1 MANGKKTKVYLCEHY
16 EYEYDDLGKYCWCHN
31 HEIPKR
37 ECDVDYIYC
46 QQFCPGY
53 KKGQL
58 QGEWEITNHDKE
70 MAQEYQAKVLEEMR
84 VREIEE
90 RALLKHLKEK
100 YES

>member
-58 QGEWEITNHDKE
+58 HGEWEISNHDKE
-70 MAQEYQAKVLEEMR
+70 MAQEYQGGASQAYEADSGELLEAFR
-84 VREIEE
+84 NTN
-90 RALLKHLKEK
+90 K
-100 YES
+100 

>member
-1 MANGKKTKVYLCEHY
+1 MYECAFF

-53 KKGQL
+53 KKGKL
-58 QGEWEITNHDKE
+58 HGEWEITNHDKE
-70 MAQEYQAKVLEEMR
+70 MAQEDQAKVLEEMR

>member
-16 EYEYDDLGKYCWCHN
+16 EYEYDDLGKYWCHN

-46 QQFCPGY
+46 QQFCPEY

-58 QGEWEITNHDKE
+58 QGEWEISNHDKE
-70 MAQEYQAKVLEEMR
+70 LAQEYQARMLEEAR
-84 VREIEE
+84 KREIEE

>member
-1 MANGKKTKVYLCEHY
+1 MH
-16 EYEYDDLGKYCWCHN
+16 
-31 HEIPKR
+31 
-37 ECDVDYIYC
+37 
-46 QQFCPGY
+46 
-53 KKGQL
+53 
-58 QGEWEITNHDKE
+58 GEWEISNHDKE